1 MMMILGQVFGLRW
14 LLGSA
19 VVGGRLDGDALDGRG
34 VWNLVR
40 LRLHDGNLL
49 VGIDRVHAEVEI
61 GRILLVI
68 LWPSMW
74 LFSFGWREEISAS
87 AALYGVKANNA

>member
-1 MMMILGQVFGLRW
+1 MILGQVFGLRW

-40 LRLHDGNLL
+40 FRLHDGHLL

-61 GRILLVI
+61 GRVLLVV

-74 LFSFGWREEISAS
+74 FHLFARCEEISAS
-87 AALYGVKANNA
+87 AALYGVKANNNA